1 MFHSYKVKIKL
12 SVEDFTRKVYIEAE
26 SKKSAKKQARKI
38 GKMILRDL
46 GFERNPDALIGKDAF
61 GRDWQPSIDEYGDVC
76 ILKVK
81 VRKVN

>member
-12 SVEDFTRKVYIEAE
+12 SIEDFTRKVYIAAE

-38 GKMILRDL
+38 GKRILMDL
-46 GFERNPDALIGKDAF
+46 GFERNPDVLIGKDAF

-81 VRKVN
+81 VQKVN